1 MKNIFIYEEFAL
13 SPDILLPEQKL
24 VLKLS
29 VLTEHSVALI
39 KIGQQIMCIFKH
51 DCK

>member
-1 MKNIFIYEEFAL
+1 MRNSL
-13 SPDILLPEQKL
+13 SDILLPEQKL
-24 VLKLS
+24 VLKLL